1 MITNNRLLRSVVFVT
16 AMTTLVLSTSGKT
29 AAHGKWKESP
39 VGTWFCTVV
48 NDVIP
53 VENLLLTVNAE
64 RTLTV
69 TSHLSFMGLSQQ
81 AGFFLP
87 SGHGAWKSRGHGRV
101 TTTAYFFAAA
111 AVDAFQT
118 LPPLPPPPGLLYV
131 TVVVPCDM
139 TLHGFTMDGDCNVK
153 IYAPVDEDGDGI
165 PNSPYP
171 PTAEPLFSAPSNLSC
186 KRLPVMKP

>member
-1 MITNNRLLRSVVFVT
+1 MRTDRRRLTSVVSAT
-16 AMTTLVLSTSGKT
+16 AVVALLLCTTGETV
-29 AAHGKWKESP
+29 AHGPGKASP
-39 VGTWFCTVV
+39 VGTWFCTVT
-48 NDVIP
+48 NDLVP
-53 VENLLLTVNAE
+53 VENLLLTMNAE

-69 TSHLSFMGLSQQ
+69 TSHLSFMGQSQP

-87 SGHGAWKSRGHGRV
+87 SGHGAWKYRGKGRV

-111 AVDAFQT
+111 AVDAIQT
-118 LPPLPPPPGLLYV
+118 LPVPPPDPGLLSV

-139 TLHGFTMDGDCNVK
+139 TLDGYAMDGDCSVK
-153 IYAPVDEDGDGI
+153 LYVPVDDDGDGI

-171 PTAEPLFSAPSNLSC
+171 PTAEPLLSAPSHLRC